1 MPECPS
7 CGATYSGSACP
18 YCARR
23 VKDGD
28 AYIPPKPYARR
39 ENITRNGQQG
49 FTDEFGNFFPYDQY
63 VGYDEDRPYYH
74 PPVTDVPLH
83 GHMKGTPM
91 REGEN
96 PMLSRLRRDGS
107 GASNLKTTM
116 AILSPKASQR
126 MAERYDREY
135 DYRFGYRPPVTAKS
149 VIGCLVSVAAVAAI
163 IVWLVLRK

>member
-7 CGATYSGSACP
+7 CGASYSGGSCP
-18 YCARR
+18 YCSRS

-28 AYIPPKPYARR
+28 SYIAPR
-39 ENITRNGQQG
+39 EYDRNGRLRKRRYG
-49 FTDEFGNFFPYDQY
+49 DMGTYVYDDEVQDT
-63 VGYDEDRPYYH
+63 VS